1 MKSANNNEINKKN
14 YLFLHQQTAI
24 LSSQALYST
33 SPGVWVVVVLA
44 VDESAAITLIENN
57 CLIGNV
63 IVSYQLKDFQ
73 QNQIEV
79 IDTGVYVVKGDELIK
94 VL

>member
-1 MKSANNNEINKKN
+1 MFE
-14 YLFLHQQTAI
+14 LL
-24 LSSQALYST
+24 LSN
-33 SPGVWVVVVLA
+33 
-44 VDESAAITLIENN
+44 VDESVSITLIENN

-73 QNQIEV
+73 LNQIEV
-79 IDTGVYVVKGDELIK
+79 IDAGVYVYVVKGDELIK

>member
-14 YLFLHQQTAI
+14 YLFLHQPTAI
-24 LSSQALYST
+24 LST
-33 SPGVWVVVVLA
+33 SPGVWVVVVLT

-57 CLIGNV
+57 CLIGNE